1 MRKIVLTFGLI
12 AGVVLALVMWVVA
25 ALCAKNIIPMDK
37 METIGYA
44 SMVIA
49 LSVVFFGIK
58 SFRDNLNRGQIKF
71 WKAMQVGILITLV
84 ASLMYA
90 ISGEVYYQVNPDL
103 VKSFMEKYVEHET
116 LKLKERGASQEEI
129 DRVHKQA
136 TDMMK
141 LNESPFVRFGI
152 ALIEILPVGI
162 IVTLVSA
169 AVLRRKEVLPA

>member
-12 AGVVLALVMWVVA
+12 AGVILAIVMWVVA
-25 ALCAKNIIPMDK
+25 TLCEKNIIPLDK
-37 METIGYA
+37 TETIGYA

-49 LSVVFFGIK
+49 LSMVFFGVK
-58 SFRDNLNRGQIKF
+58 SFRDNLNRGHIKF

-103 VKSFMEKYVEHET
+103 VRSFMEKYVEHET
-116 LKLKERGASQEEI
+116 VKLKEKGASQEEI
-129 DRVHKQA
+129 DRVHRQA
-136 TDMMK
+136 VDMMK
-141 LNESPFVRFGI
+141 LNENMLVRFGI
-152 ALIEILPVGI
+152 ALIEILPIGI

-169 AVLRRKEVLPA
+169 AILRKRELLPA